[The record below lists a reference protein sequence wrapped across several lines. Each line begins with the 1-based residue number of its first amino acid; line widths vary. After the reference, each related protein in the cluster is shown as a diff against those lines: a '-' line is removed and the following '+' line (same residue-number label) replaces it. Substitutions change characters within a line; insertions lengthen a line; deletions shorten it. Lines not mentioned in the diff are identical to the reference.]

1 MKGKKIK
8 PASGHIKKTGFL
20 IISAILVI
28 ATIYYFYS
36 VEQAQ
41 IRGYNF
47 GNELQTIQNDLK
59 DEQADFYSKVSM
71 WKEASITK
79 DQILEYGHTP
89 VSYTHLTL
97 PTKA

>member
-1 MKGKKIK
+1 MKGKKVK
-8 PASGHIKKTGFL
+8 SASGHTKKIGFL
-20 IISAILVI
+20 IIAVILII

-36 VEQAQ
+36 AEQAQ

-47 GNELQTIQNDLK
+47 GNELQTIQDDLK
-59 DEQADFYSKVSM
+59 GEQADFYSKVSM

-79 DQILEYGHTP
+79 A

-97 PTKA
+97 PPILLV